1 MMIKYRV
8 SEVAKDFG
16 VPTKEVTELLARYFD
31 TPKKSMTALE
41 EQELDIVFES
51 LTQSHQVE
59 SFDEYFATAAEK
71 EPAKPAA
78 PQGGSYR
85 PYEGRKGGAETGSSQ
100 GGCPV
105 QARCPCSQGGGPQ
118 AEAARTA
125 QGADRAPHRGYPHAP
140 GECGQVR

>member
-51 LTQSHQVE
+51 LTQ
-59 SFDEYFATAAEK
+59 
-71 EPAKPAA
+71 KPPSGELRRILCHRCGERAGKA
-78 PQGGSYR
+78 GSPQGGSYR